1 VAESPSS
8 STTAIDHGGGLWS
21 VPVPIPGNPL
31 GKTLVYVLES
41 ERGPVLIDAGWEHP
55 ASWKALK
62 EGLGGIGVGMEDV
75 YGVVVTHMHPDHA
88 GLAGRIRERSGAW
101 VAMHSADAELIQR
114 MREDLA
120 NPSGENLGDWLAR
133 AGASP
138 EQQAAIRENDGRPDP
153 PAAPDRLLED
163 GDLIDLPGRAL
174 RTIWTPGHSPGH
186 ICLHL
191 EDRDLL
197 FTGDH
202 VLPEITPHVGLYPY
216 DRPDVDPLGG
226 YIESLRRTA
235 ELGVEEAMPAHQY
248 TFNGVSRRSKEII
261 EHHEERLTEVRGL
274 LGAEPQ
280 TLWTIAT
287 RCVWSYAWDKMAP
300 ISHHLAVGE
309 TAAHLRT
316 LENRGLARRTGG
328 YPLSYQQ
335 CGPALRP

>member
-1 VAESPSS
+1 MADRADVAGSAGV
-8 STTAIDHGGGLWS
+8 TDHGGGLWS

-55 ASWKALK
+55 EAWKALK
-62 EGLGGIGVGMEDV
+62 TGLAGLGTAIEDV

-101 VAMHSADAELIQR
+101 VAMHRADAEVIKL
-114 MREDLA
+114 MRADLADPEGEDL
-120 NPSGENLGDWLAR
+120 GEWIRR

-138 EQQAAIRENDGRPDP
+138 EEQAAMRDGDVRPDP
-153 PAAPDRLLED
+153 PASPDRLLED

-191 EDRDLL
+191 EDRNLL

-226 YIESLRRTA
+226 YLASLERTA
-235 ELGVEEAMPAHQY
+235 ALGVEDAMPAHQY
-248 TFNGVSRRSKEII
+248 SFTGISRRSKEII
-261 EHHEERLTEVRGL
+261 AHHEERLSEVRGL
-274 LGAEPQ
+274 LTDEPQ
-280 TLWTIAT
+280 TLWTIAI
-287 RCVWSYAWDKMAP
+287 RCAWSYSWDQMAP
-300 ISHHLAVGE
+300 ISQHLATGE

-316 LENRGLARRTGG
+316 LETRGLARRVGA
-328 YPLSYQQ
+328 YPLSYV
-335 CGPALRP
+335 R